1 MLLASNL
8 LIVIIGN
15 EYSRNAAR
23 GLEEYIANEG
33 VPPRGDQVPHLKK
46 EVNDDQAPVDSPPFT
61 YGAMRV
67 ALFQIAQAITTQEQD
82 ATTQA
87 QSMWP
92 KLFGRL
98 YPEQTNKC
106 YDVQVSKGFHYDESP
121 YFSMGP

>member
-1 MLLASNL
+1 MSNVGVPL
-8 LIVIIGN
+8 RV
-15 EYSRNAAR
+15 YQVPP
-23 GLEEYIANEG
+23 LEEDA
-33 VPPRGDQVPHLKK
+33 
-46 EVNDDQAPVDSPPFT
+46 NDDQAPVDSPPFT